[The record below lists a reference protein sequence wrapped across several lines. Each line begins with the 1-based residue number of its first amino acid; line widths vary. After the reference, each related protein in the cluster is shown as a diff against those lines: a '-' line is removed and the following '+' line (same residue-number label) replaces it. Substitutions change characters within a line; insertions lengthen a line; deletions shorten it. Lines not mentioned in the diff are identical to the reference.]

1 MLGYL
6 FIFIASYLL
15 GAIPTGFIVTKLVA
29 GVDIRQVGSGNIGA
43 TNVHRILGWAWYI
56 VVLLIDMAKGIA
68 AVWLAH
74 WISSEGVAAV
84 WLAHRISGG
93 EIVIKMLAGAAAVA
107 GHNWTIFLRFKGGR
121 GVATSAGV
129 FIGLAP
135 RPMLIIILLFIIIVA
150 LTRYVSLGSV
160 VGALL
165 LPFLLWLFKA
175 ELPLIIFGGLISA
188 AIVIKHI
195 PNIKRLF
202 AGQEHKF
209 GNRAGLKP

>member
-1 MLGYL
+1 MLDYL
-6 FIFIASYLL
+6 FILLVSYLL
-15 GAIPTGFIVTKLVA
+15 GAIPTGFIVTRLVA
-29 GVDIRQVGSGNIGA
+29 GIDIRQVGSGNIGA

-74 WISSEGVAAV
+74 
-84 WLAHRISGG
+84 RISGG
-93 EIVIKMLAGAAAVA
+93 EIIIKMLAGAAAVA

-121 GVATSAGV
+121 GVAASAGV

-135 RPMLIIILLFIIIVA
+135 RPMLIIILLFIVIVA

-165 LPFLLWLFKA
+165 LPFLLWFFKA

-195 PNIKRLF
+195 PNIKRLL
-202 AGQEHKF
+202 AGEENKF
-209 GNRAGLKP
+209 GSRVGLKP